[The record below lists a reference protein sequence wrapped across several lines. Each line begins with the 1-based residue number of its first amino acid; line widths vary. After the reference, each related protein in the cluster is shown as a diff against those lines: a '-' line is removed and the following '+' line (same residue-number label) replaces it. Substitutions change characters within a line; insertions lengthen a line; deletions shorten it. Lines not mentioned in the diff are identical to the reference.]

1 MVDKL
6 SRREEFID
14 VTMQLIAEEGF
25 GGFSMKQVT
34 HKMGVSE
41 ALLYKYFESKDVL
54 LYACFESMHRRV
66 AALFSNYELPPLDD
80 LGAVFCAVKGLWMKY
95 FDFLVKSGYRTIYYF
110 AYRDS
115 PYINTVLKHDDEAA
129 ATYFKSFGML
139 MHAVNQKLHFTEK
152 FTSAHLWTY
161 VLDTTGIFAKRVIR
175 GELPSTPESFEAI
188 FTLVSRGYSSLF
200 V

>member
-1 MVDKL
+1 MVDKAN
-6 SRREEFID
+6 RREEFID
-14 VTMQLIAEEGF
+14 ITMQLIAEKGF

-34 HKMGVSE
+34 RKMGVSE

-54 LYACFESMHRRV
+54 LYACFESMHRRI
-66 AALFSNYELPPLDD
+66 AALFRNYVLPPLDD
-80 LGAVFCAVKGLWMKY
+80 MTAVYCAIKGLWMTY
-95 FDFLVKSGYRTIYYF
+95 FDLLVKSGYRTIYYF

-129 ATYFKSFGML
+129 ATYFKDFGSL
-139 MHAVNQKLHFTEK
+139 MHTVNEKLHFTDK

-175 GELPSTPESFEAI
+175 GELPASEESFETI
-188 FTLVSRGYSSLF
+188 FAFVSRGFSCLF
-200 V
+200 P